1 MARVP
6 VAQRQYMQ
14 QVTQVEP
21 ERQDDALLGVAQFGF
36 DATQKIMKANA
47 DSGMTKALSEA
58 QSRLND
64 VTQQFR
70 LQNSANPDP
79 NSIEFKDARRKIFE
93 EYKGQVS
100 PLVMREFQRQWYNI
114 EQNNDESN
122 KSWALKQNEFN
133 VNENL
138 RKTVE
143 TDLNNAYFAG
153 TSFGVGSDVDV
164 QSMVKSF
171 VGSHDNL
178 LKFATEHLGEAQANA
193 VLSSY
198 KSDYLKSFVSGVMQ
212 ENPLGAI
219 ELLDREDIQKG
230 INDPSAYSKLKDAAE
245 SRLMNIEDMKTQTE
259 VIGLMK
265 QEGGLM
271 RESMTRNLSLVE
283 LEAAFDKHNL
293 SEPAKRVLYRMNGY
307 TKADLKEGEAD
318 LKEGLTSDKKTK
330 ESKSDKILGGLSLKD
345 ELAVFLDK
353 QDTKTVAD
361 YRDMQDK
368 ILSAVD
374 AGYIST
380 EEGLKNIEQFIEPF
394 TETVETDLK
403 AFDKK
408 YLNMDTSLGFSQ
420 VQDYFDDEL
429 KVASWGW
436 FGSDEDKAVDARN
449 KLRLYQIYQDNL
461 QQLAEQKAGTMG
473 GLAKLPAAQKNKYL
487 QEAFDKT
494 KIDFASGLGLGRYER
509 ASDASNAIK
518 IKMQDMSRTKV
529 LTTIDQSYQ
538 KAENT
543 PAQVNDFLA
552 EFGL

>member
-14 QVTQVEP
+14 QVTQVEA
-21 ERQDDALLGVAQFGF
+21 ERQDDALLGLAQTGF
-36 DATQKIMKANA
+36 DATQRIIKANA

-164 QSMVKSF
+164 QSMVKGF

-230 INDPSAYSKLKDAAE
+230 INDASAYSKLKDAAE

-265 QEGGLM
+265 HEGGLM

-318 LKEGLTSDKKTK
+318 LKEGLASSEKTK
-330 ESKSDKILGGLSLKD
+330 ESKSDKILGGLNLKD

-353 QDTKTVAD
+353 QETKTVAD
-361 YRDMQDK
+361 YREMQDK

-473 GLAKLPAAQKNKYL
+473 GLAKLPAAEKNKYL

>member
-14 QVTQVEP
+14 QVTQVEA
-21 ERQDDALLGVAQFGF
+21 ERQDDALLGLAQTGF
-36 DATQKIMKANA
+36 DATQRIIKANA

-93 EYKGQVS
+93 EYKAQVS

-153 TSFGVGSDVDV
+153 TRFGVGSDVDV

-230 INDPSAYSKLKDAAE
+230 INDASAYSKLKDAAE

-318 LKEGLTSDKKTK
+318 LKEGLASSEKTK

>member
-1 MARVP
+1 
-6 VAQRQYMQ
+6 
-14 QVTQVEP
+14 
-21 ERQDDALLGVAQFGF
+21 
-36 DATQKIMKANA
+36 
-47 DSGMTKALSEA
+47 
-58 QSRLND
+58 
-64 VTQQFR
+64 
-70 LQNSANPDP
+70 
-79 NSIEFKDARRKIFE
+79 
-93 EYKGQVS
+93 
-100 PLVMREFQRQWYNI
+100 
-114 EQNNDESN
+114 
-122 KSWALKQNEFN
+122 
-133 VNENL
+133 
-138 RKTVE
+138 
-143 TDLNNAYFAG
+143 
-153 TSFGVGSDVDV
+153 V

-265 QEGGLM
+265 QEGGLI

-307 TKADLKEGEAD
+307 TKAD

-368 ILSAVD
+368 ILSSVD

-380 EEGLKNIEQFIEPF
+380 DEGMKMIEQFVTPF
-394 TETVETDLK
+394 VDAAETDLK

-408 YLNMDTSLGFSQ
+408 YLNMDTYLGFSQ

-436 FGSDEDKAVDARN
+436 FGSDEDKAVDNRN

>member
-14 QVTQVEP
+14 QVTQVEA
-21 ERQDDALLGVAQFGF
+21 ERQDDALLGLAQTGF
-36 DATQKIMKANA
+36 DATQRIIKANA

-64 VTQQFR
+64 VTQKFR
-70 LQNSANPDP
+70 LENSANPDP

-164 QSMVKSF
+164 QSMVKGF

-198 KSDYLKSFVSGVMQ
+198 KSDYLKSFVSGVIQ

-230 INDPSAYSKLKDAAE
+230 INDASAYSKLKDAAE

-307 TKADLKEGEAD
+307 TKADLKDGEAD
-318 LKEGLTSDKKTK
+318 LKEGLAFSEKTK
-330 ESKSDKILGGLSLKD
+330 ESK
-345 ELAVFLDK
+345 
-353 QDTKTVAD
+353 
-361 YRDMQDK
+361 
-368 ILSAVD
+368 
-374 AGYIST
+374 
-380 EEGLKNIEQFIEPF
+380 
-394 TETVETDLK
+394 
-403 AFDKK
+403 
-408 YLNMDTSLGFSQ
+408 
-420 VQDYFDDEL
+420 
-429 KVASWGW
+429 
-436 FGSDEDKAVDARN
+436 
-449 KLRLYQIYQDNL
+449 
-461 QQLAEQKAGTMG
+461 
-473 GLAKLPAAQKNKYL
+473 
-487 QEAFDKT
+487 
-494 KIDFASGLGLGRYER
+494 
-509 ASDASNAIK
+509 
-518 IKMQDMSRTKV
+518 
-529 LTTIDQSYQ
+529 
-538 KAENT
+538 
-543 PAQVNDFLA
+543 
-552 EFGL
+552 

>member
-1 MARVP
+1 
-6 VAQRQYMQ
+6 
-14 QVTQVEP
+14 
-21 ERQDDALLGVAQFGF
+21 
-36 DATQKIMKANA
+36 
-47 DSGMTKALSEA
+47 
-58 QSRLND
+58 
-64 VTQQFR
+64 
-70 LQNSANPDP
+70 
-79 NSIEFKDARRKIFE
+79 
-93 EYKGQVS
+93 
-100 PLVMREFQRQWYNI
+100 
-114 EQNNDESN
+114 
-122 KSWALKQNEFN
+122 
-133 VNENL
+133 
-138 RKTVE
+138 
-143 TDLNNAYFAG
+143 
-153 TSFGVGSDVDV
+153 
-164 QSMVKSF
+164 
-171 VGSHDNL
+171 L

-265 QEGGLM
+265 QEGGLI

-307 TKADLKEGEAD
+307 TKADLKEG
-318 LKEGLTSDKKTK
+318 LTSDKKTK

-353 QDTKTVAD
+353 QETKTVAD

-368 ILSAVD
+368 ILSSVD

-380 EEGLKNIEQFIEPF
+380 DEGMKMIEQFVTPF
-394 TETVETDLK
+394 VDAAETDLK

-408 YLNMDTSLGFSQ
+408 YLNMDTYLGFSQ

-436 FGSDEDKAVDARN
+436 FGSDEDKAVDNRN

-473 GLAKLPAAQKNKYL
+473 GLAKLPAAEKNKYL